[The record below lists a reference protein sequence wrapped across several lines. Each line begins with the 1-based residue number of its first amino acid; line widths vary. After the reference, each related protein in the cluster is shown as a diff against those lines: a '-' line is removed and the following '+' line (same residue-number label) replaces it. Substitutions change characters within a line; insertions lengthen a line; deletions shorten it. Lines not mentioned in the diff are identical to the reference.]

1 MVQSCYPRPGQP
13 IAPKLLAEVLRIPAQ
28 RRRGGHNRAPAR
40 RPLLL
45 CHLDEKA
52 WNRFPQPVCRK
63 LGREVIL
70 AVGRAARTSS
80 ALANLRIP
88 PIPPG
93 LALAD
98 LDLESRTKNSLTAAG
113 FGRRPQDLRKMTA
126 EGILRLRGFWVKS
139 LVDLLTSLEFAA
151 KHPKTHPVTPAKAPE
166 PVKYA
171 NAPRLGPG
179 PEKKLAPLRLRRAL
193 INQAP
198 AMGRMPELRR
208 IQFDDPRLGNVLRA
222 MDTESDT
229 VDEMLDRIG
238 RQRLT
243 PSDPLQLPAEWK
255 AFRQQLRTVS
265 RLPLETE
272 LVEIFGAGE
281 ASRDRQIIARYFGW
295 DGQGR
300 RTLEALGREYGVSRE
315 RIRQICSR
323 AIKQCRNV
331 AVFAPVL
338 DRAIAFLA
346 ARIPR
351 SLAALQTEFDRA
363 RFSACR
369 LPIAL
374 VAEAAKLLGRK
385 PPCVLAAVEKGYVA
399 VAAGPSRLPGVIAQA
414 AKRIAANYGAAT
426 LSRLRSE
433 LPPRLRAEAPRR
445 LLDETLQTIAGFR
458 WLDARRQWFQLD
470 GTHPDYGLPNM
481 IGKILSVCPRIEG
494 GRMCAALLRNRRR
507 RRPLPPPNVLLEFCR
522 HMPGVRVEGKTIV
535 ACGPRSRRTA
545 LADVER
551 IVVRTL
557 ERHGPILGRAELED
571 LCLRAGVNR
580 FSFNAAVMSSPV
592 IAQYGRGVYGLLG
605 VKPHRRA
612 AGVRRGSK
620 AKKPPA

>member
-1 MVQSCYPRPGQP
+1 MVQSFYPRPGQP
-13 IAPKLLAEVLRIPAQ
+13 IAPKLLAEVLRIPVEQHRGGKKAP
-28 RRRGGHNRAPAR
+28 RRRPR
-40 RPLLL
+40 LL
-45 CHLDEKA
+45 CQLDEKA
-52 WNRFPQPVCRK
+52 WSRFPQPVCRE
-63 LGREVIL
+63 LGQEVIR

-80 ALANLRIP
+80 ALANLQIP
-88 PIPPG
+88 AIPPG
-93 LALAD
+93 FGLAD
-98 LDLESRTKNSLTAAG
+98 LDLEARTKNSLTAAG

-126 EGILRLRGFWVKS
+126 EGMLRLRGFWVKS

-151 KHPKTHPVTPAKAPE
+151 KHPKAYPLAPAQAPQ
-166 PVKYA
+166 PVKPA
-171 NAPRLGPG
+171 GALHRGPRPG
-179 PEKKLAPLRLRRAL
+179 RKPTPQKLQRAL
-193 INQAP
+193 VNQAA
-198 AMGRMPELRR
+198 AMGKMPELRR
-208 IQFDDPRLGNVLRA
+208 IPFDDPRLGNVLRA
-222 MDTESDT
+222 MDTQSDT
-229 VDEMLDRIG
+229 VGEMLDRIG

-243 PSDPLQLPAEWK
+243 PSDPRQLPAEWK
-255 AFRQQLRTVS
+255 TFRRQLRTIA

-300 RTLEALGREYGVSRE
+300 RTLEVLGREYGVSRE

-338 DRAIAFLA
+338 DRAVAFLA
-346 ARIPR
+346 AQIPR
-351 SLAALQTEFDRA
+351 RLAALQTEFDRA

-374 VAEAAKLLGRK
+374 VAEAMKLLGRK

-399 VAAGPSRLPGVIAQA
+399 VAAGQLRLPAAIAQA

-426 LSRLRSE
+426 LSRLTSE
-433 LPPRLRAEAPRR
+433 LPPRLRAAASRR
-445 LLDETLQTIAGFR
+445 LLDETLETLAGFR

-481 IGKILSVCPRIEG
+481 IGKILSVCPRIEV
-494 GRMCAALLRNRRR
+494 GRMYTALLRNRRS
-507 RRPLPPPNVLLEFCR
+507 RRPLPPPKVLLEFCR
-522 HMPGVRVEGKTIV
+522 HMPGVRVEGRTIV
-535 ACGPRSRRTA
+535 GGASRSRSA
-545 LADVER
+545 PLADVER

-557 ERHGPILGRAELED
+557 RRHGPILGRAELED

-580 FSFNAAVMSSPV
+580 YSFNAAVMSSPV
-592 IAQYGRGVYGLLG
+592 IAQHGRGVYGLLG
-605 VKPHRRA
+605 VEPHRRA
-612 AGVRRGSK
+612 AGVRRGGKTK
-620 AKKPPA
+620 APA